1 MATSGYLLGRKRF
14 NRPQGVIW
22 ANNSGILSNG
32 IVVPDGVEGEDFIV
46 LSDHGRGEL
55 GFNKQRI
62 ENRKRLV
69 NGNMR
74 SYHVADK
81 VSVSWSWDML
91 PSRAFSND
99 PIFSDTTGKQTSLS
113 QEYTADGGAGG
124 VDLIKWY
131 ENNPGSFYMFL
142 AYDRFD
148 KFDTL
153 AYANMDKY
161 NEVLEVYF
169 ASFDYTVV
177 KRGSTNTHDFFNV
190 DVSLEEV

>member
-32 IVVPDGVEGEDFIV
+32 IIVPDGVEGEDFIV

-99 PIFSDTTGKQTSLS
+99 PIFSNTTGKQTSLS

-131 ENNPGSFYMFL
+131 EDNPGSFYMFL
-142 AYDRFD
+142 AYDRYD
-148 KFDTL
+148 KFDSS

>member
-14 NRPQGVIW
+14 GRPQGVIW

-32 IVVPDGVEGEDFIV
+32 IIVPDGVEGEDFIV

-81 VSVSWSWDML
+81 VSVSWSWDMI

-131 ENNPGSFYMFL
+131 EDNPGSFYMFL
-142 AYDRFD
+142 AYDRYD
-148 KFDTL
+148 KFDSS

>member
-81 VSVSWSWDML
+81 VSVSWSWDMI

-99 PIFSDTTGKQTSLS
+99 PIFSNTTGKQTSLS

-131 ENNPGSFYMFL
+131 EDNPGSFYMFL
-142 AYDRFD
+142 AYDRYD
-148 KFDTL
+148 KFDSS

>member
-14 NRPQGVIW
+14 GRPQGVIW
-22 ANNSGILSNG
+22 SNNSGVLSNG

-81 VSVSWSWDML
+81 VSVSWSWDMI

-99 PIFSDTTGKQTSLS
+99 PIFSNVTGKQTSVS

-131 ENNPGSFYMFL
+131 EDNPGSFYMFL
-142 AYDRFD
+142 AYDRYD
-148 KFDTL
+148 KFDSL
-153 AYANMDKY
+153 PYANMDKY

>member
-32 IVVPDGVEGEDFIV
+32 IIVPDGVEGEDFIV

-131 ENNPGSFYMFL
+131 EDNPGSFYMFL

-148 KFDTL
+148 KFTSS

>member
-81 VSVSWSWDML
+81 VSVSWSWDMI

-99 PIFSDTTGKQTSLS
+99 PIFSNTTGKQTSLS

-142 AYDRFD
+142 AYDRYD
-148 KFDTL
+148 KFDSS

>member
-14 NRPQGVIW
+14 GRPQGVIW

-32 IVVPDGVEGEDFIV
+32 IIVPDGVEGEDFIV

-81 VSVSWSWDML
+81 VSVSWSWDMI

-99 PIFSDTTGKQTSLS
+99 PIFSNTTGKQTSLS

>member
-14 NRPQGVIW
+14 GRPQGVIW
-22 ANNSGILSNG
+22 SNNSGILSNG
-32 IVVPDGVEGEDFIV
+32 LLVPDGVEGEDFIV
-46 LSDHGRGEL
+46 LSDHGRGEIS
-55 GFNKQRI
+55 FNKQRI
-62 ENRKRLV
+62 ENRKRMV

-81 VSVSWSWDML
+81 ITSSWSWDMI

-99 PIFSDTTGKQTSLS
+99 PIFNDSTGKQTSLS

-131 ENNPGSFYMFL
+131 EDHPGSFYMFL
-142 AYDRFD
+142 AYDRYD
-148 KFDTL
+148 KFTSSQ
-153 AYANMDKY
+153 YANMDKY
-161 NEVLEVYF
+161 NEILEVYF

>member
-14 NRPQGVIW
+14 GRPQGVIW

-32 IVVPDGVEGEDFIV
+32 IIVPDGVEGEDFIV

-81 VSVSWSWDML
+81 VSVSWSWDMI

-99 PIFSDTTGKQTSLS
+99 PIFSNTTGKQTSLS

-131 ENNPGSFYMFL
+131 EDNPGSFYMFL
-142 AYDRFD
+142 AYDRYD
-148 KFDTL
+148 KFDSS

>member
-14 NRPQGVIW
+14 GRPQGVIW
-22 ANNSGILSNG
+22 SNNSGVLSNG

-55 GFNKQRI
+55 SFNKQRI

-81 VSVSWSWDML
+81 VNVSWSWDMI

-99 PIFSDTTGKQTSLS
+99 PIFNDTTGKQTSVS

-131 ENNPGSFYMFL
+131 ENNPGSFYIFL
-142 AYDRFD
+142 AYDRYD
-148 KFDTL
+148 KFDSL
-153 AYANMDKY
+153 QYANMDKY

-169 ASFDYTVV
+169 SSFDYTVV

>member
-81 VSVSWSWDML
+81 VSVSWSWDMI

-99 PIFSDTTGKQTSLS
+99 PIFSNTTGKQTSLS

-131 ENNPGSFYMFL
+131 EDNPGSFYMFL
-142 AYDRFD
+142 AYDRYD
-148 KFDTL
+148 KFDSS

-169 ASFDYTVV
+169 SSFDYTVV

>member
-14 NRPQGVIW
+14 GRPQGVIW

-99 PIFSDTTGKQTSLS
+99 PIFSNTTGKQTSLS

-131 ENNPGSFYMFL
+131 EDNPGSFYMFL
-142 AYDRFD
+142 AYDRYD
-148 KFDTL
+148 KFDSS

>member
-32 IVVPDGVEGEDFIV
+32 IIVPDGVEGEDFIV

-81 VSVSWSWDML
+81 VSVSWSWDMI

-99 PIFSDTTGKQTSLS
+99 PIFSNTTGKQTSLS